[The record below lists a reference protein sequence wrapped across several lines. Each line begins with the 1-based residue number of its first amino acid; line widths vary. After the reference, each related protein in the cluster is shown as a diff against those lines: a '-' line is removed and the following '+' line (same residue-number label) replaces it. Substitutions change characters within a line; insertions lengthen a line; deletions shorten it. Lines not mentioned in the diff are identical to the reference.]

1 MPTHRRRRHP
11 SRAGAAG
18 FPGGRASLSPCIPP
32 HNQGLTISKL
42 SVFVE
47 HTHTHTYTHTHTQ
60 LFHFCSRAPS
70 VAPESR
76 RREKKNQK
84 VGPSLPLSPQILEKG
99 EGWCVLGDRR
109 RTPRRHDA
117 THTHTHTHTHT
128 RYDYKACARERPP
141 PFGTPR
147 TFIKPS
153 GRHRVCRGQAHIPQ
167 THTARRLFCQKKQ
180 KAKRFGFFLTNPPNS
195 CVVLTVSVAG
205 R

>member
-84 VGPSLPLSPQILEKG
+84 VGPSPSLTPDFGKG
-99 EGWCVLGDRR
+99 GGVVCFGGQEEDAT
-109 RTPRRHDA
+109 TPRR
-117 THTHTHTHTHT
+117 HTHTHTHTHT
-128 RYDYKACARERPP
+128 RATTTRHAHVNDPP
-141 PFGTPR
+141 PSSHHVR
-147 TFIKPS
+147 S
-153 GRHRVCRGQAHIPQ
+153 
-167 THTARRLFCQKKQ
+167 
-180 KAKRFGFFLTNPPNS
+180 
-195 CVVLTVSVAG
+195 
-205 R
+205 